1 MGWLCEGRS
10 SSRISPSKKWSGRD
24 PVPASLSGLRFL
36 IGKANGVGLGSSP
49 WLSQKKREAR
59 RERET
64 HTREVARVGV
74 GRRVGSGEREGG
86 RRGGGQLEGAS
97 FPLTCCGRG

>member
-1 MGWLCEGRS
+1 MELDLE
-10 SSRISPSKKWSGRD
+10 
-24 PVPASLSGLRFL
+24 VL
-36 IGKANGVGLGSSP
+36 LGCRR
-49 WLSQKKREAR
+49 KREKL

-86 RRGGGQLEGAS
+86 RWGGGQLEGAS

>member
-36 IGKANGVGLGSSP
+36 ISKANGVGLGSSP

-59 RERET
+59 RERDT
-64 HTREVARVGV
+64 HVRLREWEWEGEWEVGRGREV
-74 GRRVGSGEREGG
+74 
-86 RRGGGQLEGAS
+86 
-97 FPLTCCGRG
+97 GRGAAGRCLLPTHLLW